1 MDEKEVQ
8 GITPESTPLTD
19 TMKDELTNGRGTKE
33 QEEAEG

>member
-1 MDEKEVQ
+1 MDDKVQ

-19 TMKDELTNGRGTKE
+19 AMKDELTDGKGTKE